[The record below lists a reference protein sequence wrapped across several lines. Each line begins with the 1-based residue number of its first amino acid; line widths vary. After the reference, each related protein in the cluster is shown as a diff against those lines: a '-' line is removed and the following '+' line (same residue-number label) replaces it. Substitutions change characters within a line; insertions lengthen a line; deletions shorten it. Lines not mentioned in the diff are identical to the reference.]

1 MAAGLLELGEVVV
14 VVVVVV
20 VIAAV
25 FAVGAVMLVYLKTM
39 AATMPIVTAVMSVLR
54 KCFMGLGSG
63 AATVIYRRFPLRGG
77 VCGCL

>member
-1 MAAGLLELGEVVV
+1 MAAGLLELDEVA
-14 VVVVVV
+14 VVVV

-25 FAVGAVMLVYLKTM
+25 FVVGAVMLVYLETM
-39 AATMPIVTAVMSVLR
+39 AAIMPIVTAVMSVLR

-63 AATVIYRRFPLRGG
+63 AAMVIYRRFPLRGC